1 MSQKLFEAERRFMEL
16 IWEEAPVNSTRLCA
30 LALERLGWKK
40 STTYTMLRRLTE
52 RGFLQNE
59 SATVAALVSREAFLQ
74 MESEELIESGFS
86 GSVPAFLASYLRGRR
101 LSGAELDELK
111 RMIDEVGP

>member
-1 MSQKLFEAERRFMEL
+1 MEQKLFEAERRFMEI

-30 LALERLGWKK
+30 TALARLGWKK

-52 RGFLQNE
+52 RGVVQNE
-59 SATVAALVSREAFLQ
+59 NAVVTPLLSREAFLHR
-74 MESEELIESGFS
+74 ESEELIESGFS

-101 LSGAELDELK
+101 LSEAELDELK
-111 RMIDEVGP
+111 RMIEEAKL

>member
-1 MSQKLFEAERRFMEL
+1 MEQKLFEAERRFMEI

-30 LALERLGWKK
+30 LALAKLGWKK

-52 RGFLQNE
+52 RGVVQSENAVVSPL
-59 SATVAALVSREAFLQ
+59 LSREAFLQ
-74 MESEELIESGFS
+74 RESEELIESGFS

-101 LSGAELDELK
+101 LSEAELDELK
-111 RMIDEVGP
+111 RMIEEAKL